1 MSDSC
6 QSGKL
11 QAPINIRVSKTRQ
24 CEGNCELSF
33 YYRSSICSILNN
45 GGNLILEYDAG
56 SYVNYN
62 SLVYELDKIS
72 FTVPASNKIDGTVYP
87 MEMLIWHKSMDIGK
101 VLILS
106 VFLDVND
113 ATSKSKTFFDMLG
126 NDLPKK
132 SGTDLHYN
140 TPEDWNIYN
149 ALPENKAFYLYSGS
163 LPQAPCT
170 ENVTWIV
177 MDTSVNMSNSVY
189 TSIKNIIGKN
199 ARQIQRNNNRT
210 VYYNPNNNS
219 KGTRNYGSKL
229 RCYTDAE
236 LRNKCKCM
244 CKDGESVDT
253 FPNISKRLLLTLC
266 IILLIILFTYI
277 GFQMGLL
284 SGLFGKIREY
294 VKMKPMIL
302 DVTGNN

>member
-1 MSDSC
+1 MSETC
-6 QSGKL
+6 QSGQL
-11 QAPINIRVSKTRQ
+11 QAPINIKTSKSKQ

-45 GGNLILEYDAG
+45 SGNLVLDYDAG

-72 FTVPASNKIDGTVYP
+72 FTLPASNKIDGSTYA
-87 MEMLIWHKSMDIGK
+87 MEMFIWHKSMDIGK
-101 VLILS
+101 VLIIS

-113 ATSKSKTFFDMLG
+113 ASSLSKTFFDLLS
-126 NDLPKK
+126 NTLPKK
-132 SGTDLHYN
+132 SGTEKHYN

-177 MDTSVNMSNSVY
+177 MDSPVNISTSVYNNL
-189 TSIKNIIGKN
+189 KNVLGKN
-199 ARQIQRNNNRT
+199 ARQIQKTNNRPI
-210 VYYNPNNNS
+210 YYAKN
-219 KGTRNYGSKL
+219 TRNYGSKL

-236 LRNKCKCM
+236 LRSKCKCM
-244 CKDGESVDT
+244 CQDGESVDT
-253 FPNISKRLLLTLC
+253 YPNLSKKLLLSIC
-266 IILLIILFTYI
+266 IVLLIILFLYI
-277 GFQMGLL
+277 GYQLGLL
-284 SGLFGKIREY
+284 SGIFRKLSDYI
-294 VKMKPMIL
+294 KMKPLVL
-302 DVTGNN
+302 DVTRNE